1 MKLIRSVLF
10 LLAQAL
16 YTMLYALASPFIF
29 PFNQHIR
36 HRLLSGY
43 AVGTLW
49 LLRVICNIKMEVRG
63 LENIPKQ
70 SCVVLSKHQSAWET
84 LSLQTVLPPHCWVAK
99 RELLWIP
106 FFGWLLA
113 LSSPIALDRSKGKEA
128 LRQLLD
134 KGKKKLQQGF
144 SVVLFP
150 EGTRIPFGQRG
161 TYKIGGAMLA
171 SHSKVPVLPVAHNAG
186 KFWGRNAFIKHP
198 GTIVMVFG
206 KPIDTTGLKTDEI
219 NRRVE
224 DWIEGEM
231 TKLG

>member
-1 MKLIRSVLF
+1 MKLTRSVLF

-16 YTMLYALASPFIF
+16 YTMFYALLSPFIF

-63 LENIPKQ
+63 LENIPEQ

-99 RELLWIP
+99 RSLLWIP

-128 LRQLLD
+128 LRQLQD

-144 SVVLFP
+144 CVVLFP

-171 SHSKVPVLPVAHNAG
+171 AHSGVPVLPVAHNAG

-198 GTIVMVFG
+198 GTIVMSFG
-206 KPIDTTGLKTDEI
+206 KPIDTAGLKTDEI